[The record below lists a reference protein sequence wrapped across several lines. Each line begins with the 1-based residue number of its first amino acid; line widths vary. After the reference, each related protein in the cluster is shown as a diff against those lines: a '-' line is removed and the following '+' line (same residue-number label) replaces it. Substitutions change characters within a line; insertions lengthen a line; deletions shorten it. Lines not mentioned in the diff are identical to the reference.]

1 MAYLKLEK
9 GLTVA
14 TKNKSQT
21 TTASKGPGTAEANR
35 KRKLLKLLK
44 QQPNNEQIKDAL
56 VNIKYRRKTPKNK
69 EWSKTNIR
77 IAKLFKQ
84 FTGRADWDLFSS
96 NPKVQATAIS
106 MHSKKSFVKLPE
118 GKVSFLLGARAHDK
132 YGNLIWV

>member
-1 MAYLKLEK
+1 M
-9 GLTVA
+9 A
-14 TKNKSQT
+14 TKAKTTPVTKS
-21 TTASKGPGTAEANR
+21 AGTMEANR

-56 VNIKYRRKTPKNK
+56 TNIKYRRKTPKGQ
-69 EWSKTNIR
+69 EWSKTQIH

-96 NPKVQATAIS
+96 NPKVQASAIA
-106 MHSKKSFVKLPE
+106 MHSKKDFRNLPQ

-132 YGNLIWV
+132 YGNLVWV

>member
-1 MAYLKLEK
+1 M
-9 GLTVA
+9 A
-14 TKNKSQT
+14 TKAKTTPATKS
-21 TTASKGPGTAEANR
+21 AGTMEANR

-69 EWSKTNIR
+69 EWSKTDIQT
-77 IAKLFKQ
+77 AKLFKQ

-96 NPKVQATAIS
+96 NPKVQAAAIA
-106 MHSKKSFVKLPE
+106 MHSKKDFRNLPE

-132 YGNLIWV
+132 YGNLVWV